1 MVDIKKNL
9 WIIALIAGIIGLVSL
24 LIPAYGDVSPMGG
37 PTLSVWFWNMY
48 TVNGDVDFIES
59 DLALYDIGIATTIIL
74 IIGTFLTLL
83 SGIRAKL
90 KESKTLNLILYL
102 VGGILLLIGP
112 IVFFGAV
119 EAEYE
124 GIFWDV
130 YNINAGMVLPFIAG
144 GLAVLVGIYGL
155 IIQRS

>member
-9 WIIALIAGIIGLVSL
+9 WIIALIAGILGLVSL
-24 LIPAYGDVSPMGG
+24 LIPAFGDVYGG
-37 PTLSVWFWNMY
+37 DTLNVWFWNMY
-48 TVNGDVDFIES
+48 TVNGDVDFIDTEE
-59 DLALYDIGIATTIIL
+59 ALYNIGIGTTIIL
-74 IIGTFLTLL
+74 IVGTVITLL
-83 SGIRAKL
+83 SGILAKL
-90 KESKTLNLILYL
+90 KESKTLNLILYM

-112 IVFFGAV
+112 IVFFGATT
-119 EAEYE
+119 AEYE
-124 GIFWDV
+124 GFWDF